1 MKRTFKH
8 PRRRRHR
15 LDNPSPVSQSGRI
28 RRKRRMT
35 DSHHRDPM
43 QEFADRIVSE
53 LESGVKP
60 WVRPWNPDKAGGP
73 QAPFNP
79 VTGKHY
85 HGVNVLIL
93 GMDLRAFES
102 GDPRWMTYQQTHE
115 KNWQVRKGER
125 STTIFFAKPL
135 EIDDD
140 EKEDGRKTIK
150 LLKHYAV
157 FHASQIDGIPPY
169 KIPDIEEAPWTR
181 PEAADIIMKNSG
193 AVIRVGG
200 DRAFYSPT
208 TDHIQL
214 PPESA
219 FNGPA
224 EYATTGL
231 HELGHWTGHSS
242 RLNRPL
248 QNRFGSAAYAMEEL
262 RAEMASAFVAS
273 VIGIPTDIPQHA
285 SYLSSWIKALKDDKR
300 EIFRAAADAQRIA
313 DMELGFHPDYVA
325 QIQAEPNAPARVRRE
340 AALPVAAPG

>member
-1 MKRTFKH
+1 
-8 PRRRRHR
+8 
-15 LDNPSPVSQSGRI
+15 
-28 RRKRRMT
+28 MT

-43 QEFADRIVSE
+43 QEFADPVVTE
-53 LESGVKP
+53 LEKGVKP
-60 WVRPWNPDKAGGP
+60 WVRPWDPDKAGGP

-102 GDPRWMTYQQTHE
+102 GDPRWMTYQQAQE

-125 STTIFFAKPL
+125 STSIFLAKPL

-157 FHASQIDGIPPY
+157 FHASQIDGIPPH
-169 KIPDIEEAPWTR
+169 KVPTIEEAPWTR
-181 PEAADIIMKNSG
+181 PEAADIIMRNSG
-193 AVIRVGG
+193 AVIRIGG

-208 TDHIQL
+208 TDHLQL

-231 HELGHWTGHSS
+231 HELGHWTGYPS

-313 DMELGFHPDYVA
+313 DMELGFHPDYA
-325 QIQAEPNAPARVRRE
+325 ATMLAELDSPARSRRG
-340 AALPVAAPG
+340 ARLPVSALG